1 MKKKCLYVFIIL
13 FGIFSISEYT
23 YAQEIEA
30 TWELPTDDLGN
41 VSDAFQEHFFEA
53 LKQKAIENYE
63 LAIEALKKAEIAA
76 KKNPRNVAVVFF
88 EMGKNLTE
96 LKKYDEA
103 EEYFKKVMQ
112 TEENQL
118 DVMEALYDLYYV
130 KKDYDSAIPLVQK
143 LIEQDDDYKEDLANL
158 YTRTEQFDKALQL
171 LDELDR
177 TRGESD
183 YRDSLRTQIYHM
195 TGNASK
201 QIERLSS
208 KIDTNPNNEKDYLH
222 LIFLYSE
229 EGNTQKAYETALQLL
244 KSHPGS
250 HLAHLALYKFYLEEE
265 NIQEAMKS
273 MLIVFRSPEIDEE
286 SKYRVLGDFV
296 SFVHKNPNHEKDLER
311 VVSVFSSENSGKVYE
326 KIGDYYL
333 VKERKEEALKFYE
346 MGVVDD
352 QDNYSLVKNT
362 LLLQIDFKKYE
373 AAEELSAIALEIFP
387 SQPLLYLLN
396 GVANNGLKRTDIAI
410 ESLETG
416 LEYLLEDPKMELD
429 FYEQLVVAYTEKG
442 DIKSAEGFRNKA
454 RKIKGSN

>member
-1 MKKKCLYVFIIL
+1 MIIIL

-41 VSDAFQEHFFEA
+41 VSDEFQENFFEA
-53 LKQKAIENYE
+53 LKQKAIENFE
-63 LAIEALKKAEIAA
+63 LAIEALNKAEIAA
-76 KKNPRNVAVVFF
+76 KKNPRNEAVVFF
-88 EMGKNLTE
+88 EMGKNLTH

-103 EEYFKKVMQ
+103 EKYFKKVME

-118 DVMEALYDLYYV
+118 DVMEALYDLYYL
-130 KKDYDSAIPLVQK
+130 KQDYDSAIPLVQK
-143 LIEQDDDYKEDLANL
+143 LIEKDDDYKEDLVNL
-158 YTRTEQFDKALQL
+158 YMRTKQFDKALEL

-183 YRDSLRTQIYHM
+183 YRDSLRTQIYHQ
-195 TGNASK
+195 TGDASK

-208 KIDTNPNNEKDYLH
+208 KIDVNPNNEKDYLH

-244 KSHPGS
+244 KSHPES

-265 NIQEAMKS
+265 NIQEAIES
-273 MLIVFRSPEIDEE
+273 MLIVFKSQEIDEE

-296 SFVHKNPNHEKDLER
+296 SFVHNNPEYEQDLEN
-311 VVSVFSSENSGKVYE
+311 VVAVFSSENSGKVYE

-346 MGVVDD
+346 KGVVDD

-373 AAEELSAIALEIFP
+373 AAEDLSAKALEIFP

-396 GVANNGLKRTDIAI
+396 GVANIGLKRTDMAI
-410 ESLETG
+410 ESLESG
-416 LEYLLEDPKMELD
+416 LDYLLEDPKMELD
-429 FYEQLVVAYTEKG
+429 FYEQLVAAYTEKG
-442 DIKSAEGFRNKA
+442 DIQSAEGFQDKA
-454 RKIKGSN
+454 NQIKGSN

>member
-1 MKKKCLYVFIIL
+1 MKKKCLYVAIIL

-41 VSDAFQEHFFEA
+41 VSDAFQENFFEA

-96 LKKYDEA
+96 LEKYDEA
-103 EEYFKKVMQ
+103 EEYFKKVME
-112 TEENQL
+112 TEENQW

-130 KKDYDSAIPLVQK
+130 KKDYDSAIPLVEK
-143 LIEQDDDYKEDLANL
+143 LIEKDDDYKEDLANL
-158 YTRTEQFDKALQL
+158 YTRTQQFDKALEL

-208 KIDTNPNNEKDYLH
+208 KIDANPNNEKDYLH

-229 EGNTQKAYETALQLL
+229 EGNTQKAYEMALQLL

-250 HLAHLALYKFYLEEE
+250 QLAHLALYKFYLEEE

-273 MLIVFRSPEIDEE
+273 MLVVFRSPEIDEE

-296 SFVHKNPNHEKDLER
+296 SFVHKNPNHEEDLER

-346 MGVVDD
+346 KGVVDD

-416 LEYLLEDPKMELD
+416 LDYLLEDQKMELD
-429 FYEQLVVAYTEKG
+429 FYEQLVVAYTERG

-454 RKIKGSN
+454 KQIKGSN

>member
-130 KKDYDSAIPLVQK
+130 KKDYDSAIPLVEK

-158 YTRTEQFDKALQL
+158 YTRTQQFDKALEL

-346 MGVVDD
+346 KGVVDD

-454 RKIKGSN
+454 RQIKGSN

>member
-158 YTRTEQFDKALQL
+158 YTRTQQFDKALEL

-346 MGVVDD
+346 KGVVDD